1 MIRPSLR
8 TRVETP
14 GLIVVPVVY
23 DALSAR
29 VASEA
34 GFEAVSLGSMSVT
47 ATLYGLPDTGF
58 MSLGDMVDHVRRIRA
73 AVPEV
78 MIVADAE
85 AGFGNPVHVVRA
97 VRELEAAGADA
108 LHIEDQLFGKHLT
121 LQPEMASAEVT
132 AAKISAA
139 VDARSSSECLIIA
152 RTDTQWATPRDPGQ
166 VFGPEEAIRRSN
178 LFAEAGADMVLL
190 PATPFDQM
198 TQVAAEINVPVIST
212 AMMCPDDTKWS
223 DFEGTGVKGILYHDV
238 GINSAIVGVR
248 KALNGLA
255 SSQSLAGARE
265 HLLPSPEVDVF
276 LGIEKVLETA
286 QRFCVIPCN

>member
-1 MIRPSLR
+1 MSRPSLR

-14 GLIVVPVVY
+14 GLLVVPVVF

-29 VASEA
+29 VAAEA
-34 GFEAVSLGSMSVT
+34 GFEAVSVGSMSVT

-73 AVPEV
+73 AVPQL

-121 LQPEMASAEVT
+121 IRPEIASAEIT

-139 VDARSSSECLIIA
+139 VEARSSSECLIIA
-152 RTDTQWATPRDPGQ
+152 RTDTQWATPREPDQ
-166 VFGPEEAIRRSN
+166 RFGLEEAVRRSN
-178 LFAEAGADMVLL
+178 LFAQAGADMILL

-198 TQVAAEINVPVIST
+198 SQVATEINVPVIST
-212 AMMCPDDTKWS
+212 AMLCPDDTTWS
-223 DFEGTGVKGILYHDV
+223 DFESTGVKAILYHDV

-265 HLLPSPEVDVF
+265 HLLPFAEVDAF
-276 LGIEKVLETA
+276 LGIDEIRATA
-286 QRFCVIPCN
+286 QRFGVITD

>member
-1 MIRPSLR
+1 MTRPSLR
-8 TRVETP
+8 SRVETP
-14 GLIVVPVVY
+14 GLIVIPVIY

-85 AGFGNPVHVVRA
+85 AGFGNPVHVVRV
-97 VRELEAAGADA
+97 VRELEVAGADA

-121 LQPEMASAEVT
+121 VQPEMASAELT
-132 AAKISAA
+132 AAKIEAA
-139 VDARSSSECLIIA
+139 VDARSSNEFLIIA
-152 RTDTQWATPRDPGQ
+152 RTDTQWATPRDSDQ
-166 VFGPEEAIRRSN
+166 SFGPEEAIRRCN
-178 LFAEAGADMVLL
+178 IFAEAGADMVLL

-198 TQVAAEINVPVIST
+198 AQVAAEIQVPVIST
-212 AMMCPDDTKWS
+212 AMLCPDDTKWS
-223 DFEGTGVKGILYHDV
+223 DFEGTGLKAILYHDV

-248 KALNGLA
+248 KALHGLA
-255 SSQSLAGARE
+255 SAQSLAGARE
-265 HLLPSPEVDVF
+265 HLLPFAEVDEF
-276 LGIEKVLETA
+276 LGIDEIRETA
-286 QRFCVIPCN
+286 RRFGVISN